1 MGPPVARNE
10 VTADQAADLLGV
22 RLQTIY
28 AYVSRGLLTRAYRT
42 NEAGHRVSVLALDE
56 VLRLAAERTRVR
68 TGSLEVL
75 VETDVTLLD
84 PKGTLS
90 FRGHDAVALASRP
103 FEEAAALVWAVPAVG
118 GWEPVDRDVA
128 LVRAASAAL
137 APGATDTDRIRA
149 AVLVLATDDPD
160 RGDVKP
166 DHVVAVGRRAVVGGV
181 VALGAQGGG
190 TVADRLWGALGAP
203 APTAEGLAA
212 LNAALVLLMDHELA
226 ASTMAARVAA
236 GTGADP
242 WLVLLTGLAALGG
255 PRHGRSSV
263 AAEGLLDA
271 VRQEGVEGLDRYA
284 TEAGDG
290 GIPGFGHK
298 VYVDA
303 DPRAEVLLDHVAQLD
318 PDGWPAVES
327 LLLAVSGRFGLSPNV
342 DLGLAALVQA
352 CGFRPGSGET
362 VFALSRIVGWLA
374 HAMEEYPQGLR
385 FRPRAVYTG
394 EARDVTGTPGAGPAA
409 GEADRHTGHWA
420 G

>member
-28 AYVSRGLLTRAYRT
+28 AYVSRGLLTRSHRT
-42 NEAGHRVSVLALDE
+42 NEMGHRVSVLALDE

-90 FRGHDAVALASRP
+90 YRGHDAVALASRP
-103 FEEAAALVWAVPAVG
+103 FEEAAALVWAVPDVG
-118 GWEPVDRDVA
+118 GWEPLDSDVA
-128 LVRAASAAL
+128 VVRAAASAL
-137 APGATDTDRIRA
+137 AAGATDADRVRA
-149 AVLVLATDDPD
+149 AVLALATDDPD
-160 RGDVKP
+160 RGELKP

-181 VALGAQGGG
+181 AALGGEGAGS
-190 TVADRLWGALGAP
+190 VAHRLWGALGTSP
-203 APTAEGLAA
+203 HSHEGVAA

-263 AAEGLLDA
+263 VAEGLLGA
-271 VRQEGVEGLDRYA
+271 VRREGVGALDRYA
-284 TEAGDG
+284 TEAGDV

-303 DPRAEVLLDHVAQLD
+303 DPRAEVLLDHVARLD
-318 PDGWPAVES
+318 PDGWPAVEE
-327 LLLAVSGRFGLSPNV
+327 LLLAVSNRFGLSPNV

-352 CGFRPGSGET
+352 CGFRSGSGET
-362 VFALSRIVGWLA
+362 VFALSRMVGWLA

-394 EARDVTGTPGAGPAA
+394 ESRESG
-409 GEADRHTGHWA
+409 
-420 G
+420 